1 MDDIANKASD
11 SFLDQVYLGQTEWYR
26 YFFGLVLI
34 LFFWFVLGSMFLVV
48 PLFWVMIDGDP
59 ETAVNMQT
67 GFFTGVDPLFNYIV
81 LSLSFALLIVGV
93 FITVKFVHGRP
104 LRSII
109 TPAKQINWRRVAQ
122 GFVVWLLLVTLASAV
137 EYLLNPE
144 IYTIVFN
151 PGRFFVFALAVLL
164 LTPMQTTAEEL
175 LFRGYLLQASGH
187 LGRNFL
193 VLALVNGVLFMI
205 PHLGNPE
212 LAASAILLPLFY
224 LSIGAFFAFVT
235 LRDNSA
241 ELAIGAHAANNLYSA
256 LFANYTNSALQTESI
271 FLVTELDAV
280 YALSS
285 LWVIAALFYLILLR
299 QRTGPAVQPGELFD
313 GGD

>member
-1 MDDIANKASD
+1 MDNKIGD
-11 SFLDQVYLGQTEWYR
+11 SFLDLVYVGQTEWYR

-34 LFFWFVLGSMFLVV
+34 LFFWFVLGSLFLVV
-48 PLFWVMIDGDP
+48 PFVWVMIDGNP

-67 GFFTGVDPLFNYIV
+67 GFFTGIDPIFNYIV
-81 LSLSFALLIVGV
+81 LNLSFALLIVGV
-93 FITVKFVHGRP
+93 FVTVRFVHGRP
-104 LRSII
+104 FHSII
-109 TPAKQINWRRVAQ
+109 TPAKRLNWRRMGQ
-122 GFVVWLLLVTLASAV
+122 GFGVWMLLVTLASVV
-137 EYLLNPE
+137 EYLINPE

-151 PGRFFVFALAVLL
+151 PGRFFLFALVVLL

-175 LFRGYLLQASGH
+175 LFRGYLLQATGH
-187 LGRNFL
+187 LGRNFW
-193 VLALVNGVLFMI
+193 VLALVNGILFMV

-224 LSIGAFFAFVT
+224 LSIGAFFAFIT

-271 FLVTELDAV
+271 FLITELDAV
-280 YALSS
+280 YALISF
-285 LWVIAALFYLILLR
+285 WVMAVIFYLVLLR
-299 QRTGPAVQPGELFD
+299 QHTSPAFQPGGVID
-313 GGD
+313 GGN

>member
-1 MDDIANKASD
+1 MNDELNK
-11 SFLDQVYLGQTEWYR
+11 SFLDQVYVGQTEWYR
-26 YFFGLVLI
+26 YFFGLILV
-34 LFFWFVLGSMFLVV
+34 LFFWLVLGSVFVIV
-48 PLFWVMIDGDP
+48 PIAWVMINGNP

-67 GFFTGVDPLFNYIV
+67 GFVTGIDPILNYIT
-81 LSLSFALLIVGV
+81 LNLSFGMLVVGV
-93 FITVKFVHGRP
+93 FVVVRFVHGRP
-104 LRSII
+104 FRSII
-109 TPAKQINWRRVAQ
+109 TPAKQINWRRVWQ
-122 GFVVWLLLVTLASAV
+122 GFAVWLLLVTLASVV
-137 EYLLNPE
+137 EYLINPE

-151 PGRFFVFALAVLL
+151 PGRFFVFALVVLL
-164 LTPMQTTAEEL
+164 LTPIQTTAEEL

-187 LGRNFL
+187 LGRNFW
-193 VLALVNGVLFMI
+193 VLALVNGILFMV

-224 LSIGAFFAFVT
+224 LSIGAFFAFIT

-280 YALSS
+280 YALISF
-285 LWVIAALFYLILLR
+285 WVMAVIFHLVLLR
-299 QRTGPAVQPGELFD
+299 QDTSPVREPGELID
-313 GGD
+313 GGN

>member
-1 MDDIANKASD
+1 MERELNTTR
-11 SFLDQVYLGQTEWYR
+11 FLDLVRLGQTDWFR

-34 LFFWFVLGSMFLVV
+34 LFFWLVV
-48 PLFWVMIDGDP
+48 GSVFVFVPIVWAMVDGNP
-59 ETAVNMQT
+59 ETAVNLET
-67 GFFTGVDPLFNYIV
+67 GLDPIV
-81 LSLSFALLIVGV
+81 NFITLNLSFGTLIVGV
-93 FITVKFVHGRP
+93 FVTVRFVHERP
-104 LRSII
+104 FRSLI
-109 TPAKQINWRRVAQ
+109 TPAKQLNWRRISQ
-122 GFVVWLLLVTLASAV
+122 GFGLWLLLVTLASVV
-137 EYLLNPE
+137 EYLIHPE

-151 PGRFFVFALAVLL
+151 PSRFFLFALVVLL

-175 LFRGYLLQASGH
+175 LFRGYLLQATGH
-187 LGRNFL
+187 LGRNFW

-224 LSIGAFFAFVT
+224 LSIGAFFAFIT

-271 FLVTELDAV
+271 FLVTKLNAV
-280 YALSS
+280 YALVSF
-285 LWVIAALFYLILLR
+285 WAMAIIFYFVLLR
-299 QRTGPAVQPGELFD
+299 LPASKGIQAESLQ
-313 GGD
+313 